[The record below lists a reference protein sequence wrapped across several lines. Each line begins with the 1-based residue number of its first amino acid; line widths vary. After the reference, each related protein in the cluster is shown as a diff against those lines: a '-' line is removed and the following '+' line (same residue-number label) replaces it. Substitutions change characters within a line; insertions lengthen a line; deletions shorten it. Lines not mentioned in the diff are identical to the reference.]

1 MADASSPFAF
11 AHNVISREQFN
22 ELFTKDDI
30 KELKLKGKRR
40 KKRNYVKSTTPRPA
54 DQTKK
59 TVKLKTKFMEKGGG
73 CGMVLQARQAN

>member
-22 ELFTKDDI
+22 ELFTKEDI
-30 KELKLKGKRR
+30 KELKLRGKRR
-40 KKRNYVKSTTPRPA
+40 KKRNHGKSTTPRP

-59 TVKLKTKFMEKGGG
+59 TLKIKAKIMEKGGG
-73 CGMVLQARQAN
+73 CGMVLQARLAN